1 MRDANPA
8 FERVGEHNRW
18 IVGWVSCGVGT
29 SVAVFMIF
37 LDWAQRALVG
47 KVAAVSFLAFLF
59 IFPVT
64 VLVRLK
70 KGKQVTPGWVFS
82 LGYILLFLALQAFG
96 PLAHSH

>member
-8 FERVGEHNRW
+8 FECVGEHNRW

-70 KGKQVTPGWVFS
+70 KGKQVAPAGCSRSGTYFF
-82 LGYILLFLALQAFG
+82 FLALQAFG